1 MRKTLVILSHDTIE
15 SSEFSPLSLHSNA
28 EKYTSA
34 RESHKVRVQTNPKG
48 RSESR
53 VKETAG
59 SPWASLLLLLGSQSE
74 ILPTP

>member
-1 MRKTLVILSHDTIE
+1 MHKTLVILSHDTTV

-34 RESHKVRVQTNPKG
+34 RESHEVRVQTNPKG

-53 VKETAG
+53 IKGKAG
-59 SPWASLLLLLGSQSE
+59 SPCALLLLLVGSQS
-74 ILPTP
+74 